1 MWFRFFAV
9 QSRTF
14 ELFFA
19 NYWFCRKSGNDANNR
34 RLEGGGGEGGWTV
47 MLFVGEEGGGDAL
60 RTTID
65 MWPSTYVKIPNF
77 WDNAISEKE
86 KSGEGESRKER
97 KKFKSMKNFDGESRY
112 IKFSISYINTISL
125 SRHEH
130 VCIIRLFRQ
139 ILLPSLGQWRE
150 KYLWKRNLIIKTY
163 G

>member
-34 RLEGGGGEGGWTV
+34 RLEGGG
-47 MLFVGEEGGGDAL
+47 GGGDAL